1 MFDVR
6 KFLQATK
13 ILCLCFA
20 GQKSPATVDKYVPNK
35 CKDLDYGSMKKMK
48 NVFQ

>member
-6 KFLQATK
+6 KFIQATK

-20 GQKSPATVDKYVPNK
+20 GTADKYRLNK